1 MSAPSEP
8 EAPQRPLE
16 LIEPLDITEVVTGPM
31 SRHSEVLTW
40 SGRLGLLW
48 NGTPG
53 AERVVVTCGGALGGV
68 LGPAGGLYHDLGR
81 ALEADGIATVRVDY
95 RRPGNLAS
103 CVFDV
108 AVAIDVAIRE
118 GSTQFVIVGH
128 SFGGAVAI
136 SAAAA
141 MPDVVVAV
149 VSLAGQSAGT
159 ESAKEL
165 ADRPLLLVHGETDEI
180 IPVGSVHAIR
190 HTAGHGEVVLLP
202 ATGHLLHE
210 AADDLRARL
219 PGWIRRA
226 FDADPGSF

>member
-1 MSAPSEP
+1 MTAPSEP
-8 EAPQRPLE
+8 EATRRPLE
-16 LIEPLDITEVVTGPM
+16 LIEPLDITEVITGPT

-48 NGTPG
+48 NGAPG
-53 AERVVVTCGGALGGV
+53 AQRVVVTCGGALGGV
-68 LGPAGGLYHDLGR
+68 LGPAGGLYFDL
-81 ALEADGIATVRVDY
+81 ATSLAPEGIATVRVDY

-118 GSTQFVIVGH
+118 GSASFVIVGH

-141 MPDVVVAV
+141 LPDVVTAV

-159 ESAKEL
+159 ESAAKL
-165 ADRPLLLVHGETDEI
+165 TGRPLLLVHGENDEI
-180 IPVGSVHAIR
+180 IPVGAAAAIR
-190 HTAGHGEVVLLP
+190 KLAGHGEVVHLP
-202 ATGHLLHE
+202 GVGHLLHE
-210 AADDLRARL
+210 AADDLRTRL
-219 PGWIRRA
+219 PDWIRRA
-226 FDADPGSF
+226 FDGDPGTF